1 MVVQAYVA
9 PGGGLLT
16 LKVHVSEEAQPATM
30 VGGSVVVVVG
40 TVVVLV
46 LLVVELVGPGIVAAV
61 VEVGAIVPV
70 GPVDAMSVFL
80 AANSSPAFR

>member
-1 MVVQAYVA
+1 MVVVQAYVA

-40 TVVVLV
+40 TVV
-46 LLVVELVGPGIVAAV
+46 GAV
-61 VEVGAIVPV
+61 VVVVVLSWSDLAPWLRSS
-70 GPVDAMSVFL
+70 MSVRW
-80 AANSSPAFR
+80 SPWGRCR